1 MPIFDVPLFQ
11 FRNRIG
17 MYLPA
22 FPFHLP
28 FSMIH
33 VKGLYIVSVQWLYSH
48 LFQAGNDIIACNAST
63 FPSGFASF
71 QFVTGQKADMCFGCG
86 TVNGFYSF
94 FSGATFLGEAAFS
107 PVVHNA
113 NSAIAK
119 RCFFIKLWFLVSGA
133 ILAFFLVFQHIQVR
147 SIA

>member
-1 MPIFDVPLFQ
+1 MPILMYHFFQ

-33 VKGLYIVSVQWLYSH
+33 VKGLYIVSVQWFYSH

-71 QFVTGQKADMCFGCG
+71 QFVTGQKPICASAVARLMVS
-86 TVNGFYSF
+86 TPF
-94 FSGATFLGEAAFS
+94 FRSYFLGEAAFS

-133 ILAFFLVFQHIQVR
+133 ILAFFLVFQHIQVE
-147 SIA
+147 A